1 MISALLPSPC
11 LFGLPSFCVRV
22 NHIPSPSKSA
32 FEGKGVKAL
41 IVQHP
46 SIPKVPK
53 KRNSFSVEKISDLIY
68 NNIHVLPSFIDV
80 GLLTQT
86 LTAECFVWNAFFDV
100 QSLALKRKNY
110 EGITDTLGEELVF
123 APLEHAFHIVISMQG
138 TPDVDGVLLFSV
150 DGVSV
155 PLAITGS
162 RGLVWGLAP
171 ERGLAET
178 WEWLTHIVTGLD
190 HSEER
195 RPLRDV
201 PRVSYGAVYAAVGR
215 EAAYAESLVY
225 SHRAGSFV
233 LPLFEQT
240 VRIPSPAAGSE
251 RLAFDTS
258 GGAWRDGGR
267 GILWRDALT
276 FESFSVASASPDG
289 LTLKKPLAR
298 ALGGMCLAVPC
309 ADARIEAFDRTD
321 EPADASALRVQWSVS
336 SPLIW
341 AERLPES
348 TYDGFPLLDM
358 PTYVTGEGLS
368 RDVSVPKVVLDN
380 GLGPVR
386 TLNPC
391 PYARA
396 TWSVLVPCQTPE
408 EIAAMRGA
416 LMAWRGGCTAFWLST
431 GRHDFVPAGDYRQTV
446 GLAVRRSGWASS
458 GLAPGRDR
466 IRIELADGSVFLRR
480 IVSVAAGPAAEEILS
495 LDEGLPFEILPAAAF
510 RVISFLTLVR
520 LAGDSALFTWR
531 YTQWAA
537 DVTFSVVEVD
547 A

>member
-1 MISALLPSPC
+1 MTFSSVLWPLRESLPEHAFSAPDPAGAWLAPDPLIGEVLHADATPLARPSGVFKAFS
-11 LFGLPSFCVRV
+11 FGDLVYGQLHVMPSV
-22 NHIPSPSKSA
+22 
-32 FEGKGVKAL
+32 
-41 IVQHP
+41 
-46 SIPKVPK
+46 
-53 KRNSFSVEKISDLIY
+53 
-68 NNIHVLPSFIDV
+68 IDV
-80 GLLTQT
+80 GLLTQGMT
-86 LTAECFVWNAFFDV
+86 YQCLLWNAFPV
-100 QSLALKRKNY
+100 AQTVSTLRHNY
-110 EGITDTLGEELVF
+110 EGISDTAGSSIGLAALEERVF
-123 APLEHAFHIVISMQG
+123 SVTVSMQG

-155 PLAITGS
+155 PLTITGS

-201 PRVSYGAVYAAVGR
+201 PRVSYGAAYAAVGR

-233 LPLFEQT
+233 LPLFEQA

-289 LTLKKPLAR
+289 LILKKPLAR

-309 ADARIEAFDRTD
+309 ADARIEALSRTD
-321 EPADASALRVQWSVS
+321 EPADASALRVQWAVT

-348 TYDGFPLLDM
+348 TYDGFPLLDL
-358 PTYVTGEGLS
+358 PAYVTGEGLS
-368 RDVSVPKVVLDN
+368 RDVSVPKVLLDN
-380 GLGPVR
+380 GLGPAR

-396 TWSVLVPCQTPE
+396 TWSVLVPCRTRE

-416 LMAWRGGCTAFWLST
+416 LMAWRGGCAAFWLST

-466 IRIELADGSVFLRR
+466 IRIELADGSVFVRR
-480 IVSVAAGPAAEEILS
+480 IVSIAAGPAAEEILS
-495 LDEGLPFEILPAAAF
+495 LDEGLPFESLPAAAF

-520 LAGDSALFTWR
+520 LAGDNALFTWR

>member
-1 MISALLPSPC
+1 MTFSSVLWPLRE
-11 LFGLPSFCVRV
+11 GLPEHAFSAAAPAGAWPASGLLTGEAVHVDATPLAR
-22 NHIPSPSKSA
+22 PSGHRMA
-32 FEGKGVKAL
+32 E
-41 IVQHP
+41 
-46 SIPKVPK
+46 
-53 KRNSFSVEKISDLIY
+53 SVADLIY
-68 NNIHVLPSFIDV
+68 GQLHLLPGVIDV
-80 GLLTQT
+80 GLLTQGMT
-86 LTAECFVWNAFFDV
+86 YQCVLWNAFSV
-100 QSLALKRKNY
+100 PQLVSTLRRNY
-110 EGITDTLGEELVF
+110 EGISDTAGPSVGLAALGEAGFSVT
-123 APLEHAFHIVISMQG
+123 VSMQG

-150 DGVSV
+150 DTVSV

-171 ERGLAET
+171 ERGLSET
-178 WEWLTHIVTGLD
+178 WEWLTHIVIGLG

-201 PRVSYGAVYAAVGR
+201 PRVSYGAAYAAVGR
-215 EAAYAESLVY
+215 EAAYAESLIY

-233 LPLFEQT
+233 LPLFEQAK
-240 VRIPSPAAGSE
+240 RIPSPAAGSE

-258 GGAWRDGGR
+258 GSAWQDGGR

-276 FESFSVASASPDG
+276 FESFSVASASPGG
-289 LTLKKPLAR
+289 LVLKKPLAR

-309 ADARIEAFDRTD
+309 ADARIEALGRTD
-321 EPADASALRVQWSVS
+321 EPGDASVLRVQWAVS
-336 SPLIW
+336 SPPVW

-348 TYDGFPLLDM
+348 AYDGFPLFDM
-358 PTYVTGEGLS
+358 PAYATEEGLS
-368 RDVSVPKVVLDN
+368 RDVTVPKVLLDN

-396 TWSVLVPCQTPE
+396 TWSVLVPCETPE

-416 LMAWRGGCTAFWLST
+416 LMAWRGGCAAFWLST

-446 GLAVRRSGWASS
+446 GLAVRRSGWAAS
-458 GLAPGRDR
+458 GLTPGRDR

-495 LDEGLPFEILPAAAF
+495 LDEALPFENLPAAEF
-510 RVISFLTLVR
+510 RIISFLTLVR

>member
-1 MISALLPSPC
+1 M
-11 LFGLPSFCVRV
+11 
-22 NHIPSPSKSA
+22 
-32 FEGKGVKAL
+32 
-41 IVQHP
+41 
-46 SIPKVPK
+46 
-53 KRNSFSVEKISDLIY
+53 
-68 NNIHVLPSFIDV
+68 
-80 GLLTQT
+80 
-86 LTAECFVWNAFFDV
+86 
-100 QSLALKRKNY
+100 
-110 EGITDTLGEELVF
+110 
-123 APLEHAFHIVISMQG
+123 
-138 TPDVDGVLLFSV
+138 
-150 DGVSV
+150 
-155 PLAITGS
+155 
-162 RGLVWGLAP
+162 GLAP
-171 ERGLAET
+171 ERGLSET
-178 WEWLTHIVTGLD
+178 WEWLTHIVIGLG

-201 PRVSYGAVYAAVGR
+201 PRVSYGAAYAAVGR
-215 EAAYAESLVY
+215 EAAYAESLIY

-233 LPLFEQT
+233 LPLFEQAK
-240 VRIPSPAAGSE
+240 RIPSPAAGSE

-258 GGAWRDGGR
+258 GSAWQDGGR

-276 FESFSVASASPDG
+276 FESFSVASASPGG
-289 LTLKKPLAR
+289 LVLKKPLAR
-298 ALGGMCLAVPC
+298 ALGGVCLAVPC
-309 ADARIEAFDRTD
+309 ADARIEALGRTD
-321 EPADASALRVQWSVS
+321 EPGDASVLRVQWAVS
-336 SPLIW
+336 SPPVW

-348 TYDGFPLLDM
+348 AYDGFPLFDM
-358 PTYVTGEGLS
+358 PAYATEEGLS
-368 RDVSVPKVVLDN
+368 RDVTVPKVLLDN

-396 TWSVLVPCQTPE
+396 TWSVLVPCETPE

-416 LMAWRGGCTAFWLST
+416 LMAWRGGCAAFWLST

-446 GLAVRRSGWASS
+446 GLAVRRSGWAAS
-458 GLAPGRDR
+458 GLTPGRDR

-495 LDEGLPFEILPAAAF
+495 LDEALPFENLPAAEF
-510 RVISFLTLVR
+510 RIISFLTLVR